1 MLLLVGLTL
10 FVIGLNGLWMVRKS
24 IIVLLMCIE
33 LMLLGINLAYIH
45 VSLIYSDMMG
55 QIISL
60 FVLTVAASESA
71 IGLAILVSYYRIRQI
86 LDINFLIFLK
96 S

>member
-1 MLLLVGLTL
+1 MLLFTGLIL
-10 FVIGLNGLWMVRKS
+10 FVIGINGLWVVRKS

-33 LMLLGINLAYIH
+33 LMLLGINLAFIY
-45 VSLIYSDMMG
+45 VSLIYDDMLG
-55 QIISL
+55 QVISL

-71 IGLAILVSYYRIRQI
+71 IGLAILVAYYRIRQI
-86 LDINFLIFLK
+86 LDINYLIFLK

>member
-1 MLLLVGLTL
+1 MLLFTGLIL
-10 FVIGLNGLWMVRKS
+10 FVIGINGLWVIRKS

-33 LMLLGINLAYIH
+33 LMLLGINLAFIY
-45 VSLIYSDMMG
+45 VSLIYDDMLG
-55 QIISL
+55 QVISL

-71 IGLAILVSYYRIRQI
+71 IGLAILVAYYRIRQI
-86 LDINFLIFLK
+86 LDINYLIFLK